1 MPKYKI
7 FAAIDVGSTA
17 ISMKIIQITKK
28 NGLCPLDT
36 VVYQMSLGKETYATG
51 KVTYSSVEK
60 ICEVM
65 ADFIRIMREYQVDD
79 YIAYATTVI
88 REASNSE
95 YIIDQI
101 NLRTGIKVNM
111 INNEEEHF
119 LHNKALA
126 LNVECFDTMIEEGAE
141 IIDVSSGSV
150 QLSFYHNSKLSY
162 SQSIPMGSLRVF
174 ELLSDLESK
183 TVTFSG
189 LLEEYI
195 KVSVE
200 KYKRNFFTD
209 GDYRNFI
216 IYGNGLSNLKLL
228 CEKEEPYLVYED
240 LNKAHRILE
249 KKSPEQISEEY
260 EIPYE
265 NAILLLPTVLIYK
278 NFLTSS
284 LHQKILAPDCSL
296 VDGICVEYAEKNGY
310 LHTKHIFT
318 NDIISSVICYAD
330 KYHCDKEHYEAV
342 TEYAVSIF
350 SALSKK
356 FGLSKRDCLLLRVA
370 SILQDTGLY
379 INVNGSSKYSYDI
392 VKANSILGLS
402 EKEHEIVAYTVL
414 FQNGGISFDVPE
426 YKILSK
432 SRKLLISKLSAIL
445 SLAKTLDTTYQ
456 QKILKIKSIF
466 RDGTLFIT
474 ANTDEDITLE
484 TWKFYIAAEFFK
496 EVFGIKTELS
506 KKYGYI
512 K

>member
-1 MPKYKI
+1 MPKYKV

-51 KVTYSSVEK
+51 KITYSSVEK
-60 ICEVM
+60 ICGIM
-65 ADFIRIMREYQVDD
+65 ADFVRIMQEYQVDD
-79 YIAYATTVI
+79 YTAYATTAV

-101 NLRTGIKVNM
+101 NLRTGIKVTM

-126 LNVECFDTMIEEGAE
+126 LNVDCFDTMIEEGAE

-150 QLSFYHNSKLSY
+150 QISFYQNSKLNY
-162 SQSIPMGSLRVF
+162 SQSVPMGSLRVF
-174 ELLSDLESK
+174 ELLSDLESR

-195 KVSVE
+195 KASVE
-200 KYKRNFFTD
+200 QYKRNFFRTE
-209 GDYRNFI
+209 DYQNFI

-228 CEKEEPYLVYED
+228 CGKEDPYLAYED
-240 LNKAHRILE
+240 LNKVHRILE

-265 NAILLLPTVLIYK
+265 SAILLLPTVLIYK
-278 NFLTSS
+278 NFLASS
-284 LHQKILAPDCSL
+284 QKNILAPDCSL
-296 VDGICVEYAEKNGY
+296 VDGICVEYAEKNTY
-310 LHTKHIFT
+310 IHTKHIFT

-330 KYHCDKEHYEAV
+330 KYHCDKNHYEAV

-350 SALSKK
+350 NALSKK
-356 FGLSKRDCLLLRVA
+356 FGLNKRDCVLLKVA

-379 INVNGSSKYSYDI
+379 ININSSSKYSYDI

-414 FQNGGISFDVPE
+414 FQNGGISVEVPE
-426 YKILSK
+426 YKSLSK

-445 SLAKTLDTTYQ
+445 SLAKTLDMTYQ
-456 QKILKIKSIF
+456 QKIMRIKSTF
-466 RDGTLFIT
+466 KDGTLFIT

-484 TWKFYIAAEFFK
+484 SWKFYIAAEFFK